1 MVNRICISVILAFV
15 VALVLAPLVPVAEAQ
30 KPPAPAPPPVAPPS
44 RSSGTPPL
52 LSSDP
57 MQPTENR
64 VVFLTGRVSTA
75 DSSPVPHDVLVERVC
90 NGKTRQQVHAS
101 PQAGFSMKLGSKEDS
116 FMDASGDSPSTYGAK
131 NSNSD
136 LGMTPRELMNC
147 ELRASASGFR
157 SSVVNLVNLD
167 VKSGSL
173 DVGAITL
180 SRTSK
185 TEGMTL
191 SAIPYK
197 VPPDALRAYQ
207 KGLEAERKGKLLDA
221 RKYFE
226 TAVQIHPKYQS
237 AWFQLGTV
245 LLKAK
250 QKEAARTALIHA
262 TTIDTKF
269 LPPYLALATIA
280 YEAEDW
286 TEVLTFTDHILE
298 FDLFNHGEV
307 TGYILD
313 LDPLDCTEAYFYSA
327 VANFKLNNLEA
338 AEKSG
343 LKAEHVDLLTHF
355 PQLHLLLAQISYQ
368 KGDYS
373 AAIAET
379 KMYLAVS
386 PRAKDVEHVRAQLAE
401 LEKLNASASTGEKLN
416 PN

>member
-197 VPPDALRAYQ
+197 APEEAQKSLRKRHARSRINPIFPTLANPSNWPCKIYPMYMSAWYQ
-207 KGLEAERKGKLLDA
+207 LGIVLQKQNELEDA
-221 RKYFE
+221 RNAF
-226 TAVQIHPKYQS
+226 I
-237 AWFQLGTV
+237 
-245 LLKAK
+245 
-250 QKEAARTALIHA
+250 RA
-262 TTIDTKF
+262 TTIDTRF
-269 LPPYLALATIA
+269 LPPYLSLSTLAF
-280 YEAEDW
+280 EAGNW
-286 TEVLTFTDHILE
+286 TDVLTLTEHIL
-298 FDLFNHGEV
+298 DHDPLNHGPISD
-307 TGYILD
+307 YIVD
-313 LDPLDCTEAYFYSA
+313 LDPLSCTEAYFYNA
-327 VANFKLNNLEA
+327 FANFKLNNLEA

-343 LKAEHVDLLTHF
+343 LKAEHFDLLTHF

-386 PRAKDVEHVRAQLAE
+386 PRAKMW
-401 LEKLNASASTGEKLN
+401 STCA
-416 PN
+416 PNWQSWKS